1 MEKFEKGCWYKKV
14 FKDPRIDFYDV
25 FKFDSMYI
33 NPNPN
38 ITDVSNIIRH
48 TCFYRLFFDG
58 RIKYY
63 KNGNCTANDEYNTI
77 TKINT
82 NCVGTIISDH
92 KAITE
97 EIKINEVTLSTELIP
112 NNWTKLTSN
121 YIYKK
126 SLDVKEEIE
135 YLQSMIKYFNDK
147 IELLKKNQWK
157 II

>member
-1 MEKFEKGCWYKKV
+1 MEKFEKDCWYKKV
-14 FKDPRIDFYDV
+14 YNNPNIGFYDV
-25 FKFDSMYI
+25 FKVDKVLYYPISG
-33 NPNPN
+33 
-38 ITDVSNIIRH
+38 TKIIYH
-48 TCFYRLFFDG
+48 TCFYRLSFDG
-58 RIKYY
+58 GIKYY
-63 KNGNCTANDEYNTI
+63 KSGVTINTNNI
-77 TKINT
+77 SKINT